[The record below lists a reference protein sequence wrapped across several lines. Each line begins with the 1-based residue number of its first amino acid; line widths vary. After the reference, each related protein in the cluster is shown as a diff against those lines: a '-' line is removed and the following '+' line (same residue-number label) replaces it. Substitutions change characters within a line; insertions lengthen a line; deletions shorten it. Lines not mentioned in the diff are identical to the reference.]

1 MEQGPGKKR
10 TNERHGLGLMEFW
23 LAGFGSEQRI
33 KTQARAAAAHRSSV
47 RLVALTSALPLPLL
61 PTSVPPM

>member
-10 TNERHGLGLMEFW
+10 TNEWHGLGLMEFW

-33 KTQARAAAAHRSSV
+33 RR
-47 RLVALTSALPLPLL
+47 RPALLQRTAVTCGSWL
-61 PTSVPPM
+61 